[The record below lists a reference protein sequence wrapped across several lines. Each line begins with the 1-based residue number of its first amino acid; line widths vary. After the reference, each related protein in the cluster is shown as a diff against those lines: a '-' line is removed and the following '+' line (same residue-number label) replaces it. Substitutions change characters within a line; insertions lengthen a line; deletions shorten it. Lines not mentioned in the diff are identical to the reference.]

1 VIFRRILFLLAGATM
16 LSVSAGVIV
25 IALAYAL
32 FALVRP
38 YWGPAG
44 ASAAV
49 AGAAALLIG
58 LIGLTFAL
66 MGRRPKKKASEPES
80 VTERVVEF
88 VKSKPIT
95 SVVGAVAAG
104 ILAIR
109 NPGYLGS
116 AIRSFVEGREPP
128 SQRRERRK

>member
-25 IALAYAL
+25 VALAYAL

-58 LIGLTFAL
+58 LIGLTFAI
-66 MGRRPKKKASEPES
+66 MGRRPKKKKSAESES

-116 AIRSFVEGREPP
+116 AIRSFVEGREAPA
-128 SQRRERRK
+128 RRDRRK